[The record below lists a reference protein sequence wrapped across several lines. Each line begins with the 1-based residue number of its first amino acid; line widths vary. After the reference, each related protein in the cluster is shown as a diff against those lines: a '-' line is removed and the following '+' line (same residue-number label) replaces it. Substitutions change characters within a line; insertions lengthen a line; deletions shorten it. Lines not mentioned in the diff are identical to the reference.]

1 MDRFKGQN
9 ILNFIKELPDDA
21 SCKAYLAKIKWQ
33 DGFKCMKCG
42 SKKGCLKQDYK
53 YQCYGCQ
60 HVESATA
67 NTLFHK
73 VKFGLQ
79 KAFCIVFEMSTSSK
93 SLSSVQVGKR
103 YGISQTTSWF
113 FMQKVRKS
121 MESSKKYPLS
131 ELVHV
136 DEFTVGGKEQGK
148 QGRSYDVKKKKAII
162 AVELTNKQ
170 KVKRVYVKSIDDYS
184 SKSLTPIFEEHIDV
198 SAKIFTDK
206 WRGYEP
212 LKSKYDITQI
222 KSNNGKNFKTLH
234 IIIHQ
239 IKSWLRTMPTHVSK
253 KHIQKYFDEFC
264 FRINRSQTKE
274 YIFNNTIQRMIN
286 CKPLFH
292 KQIIQQLN

>member
-1 MDRFKGQN
+1 MNKFKGQN
-9 ILNFIKELPDDA
+9 ILNFIKELPNDEA
-21 SCKAYLAKIKWQ
+21 CKAYLAKIKWQ
-33 DGFKCMKCG
+33 DGFICSKCK
-42 SKKGCLKQDYK
+42 STKGCQKSGYR
-53 YQCYGCQ
+53 YHCYACQ
-60 HVESATA
+60 HVESSTA

-79 KAFCIVFEMSTSSK
+79 KAFCIVLEMSTSSK

-131 ELVHV
+131 EIVHV

-148 QGRSYDVKKKKAII
+148 QGRSYDSKKKKAII
-162 AVELTNKQ
+162 AVELTNNH
-170 KVKRVYVKSIDDYS
+170 KVKRVYVKSINDYS
-184 SKSLTPIFEEHIDV
+184 CKSLTPIFEEHIST

-212 LKSKYDITQI
+212 LKKMYDVTQI

-239 IKSWLRTMPTHVSK
+239 IKSWLRTIPTHISE

-264 FRINRSQTKE
+264 FRINRSQSKQS
-274 YIFNNTIQRMIN
+274 IFHKTIERMVQN
-286 CKPLFH
+286 EPLFH
-292 KQIIQQLN
+292 KQIIQKLN